1 MAAILDHTLLRTNLQ
16 NLGQEAVSGNMGT
29 ITCEAEVLDEVEANI
44 EVETMEGSR
53 TAGDV

>member
-29 ITCEAEVLDEVEANI
+29 ITCEAEVPDEVEANI